1 MTTKTQSA
9 FLTGALRSI
18 VISLAILV
26 LSMCMTISATAVD
39 DTVKERQQDMK
50 EIAAAAK
57 AIAGIFKEPETYSSG
72 SFRQAATAI
81 RVRADQ
87 RLVDHFATTTV
98 AEGSKATEAIAAEP
112 DRFAA
117 LARDLKS
124 YADALATAADRHPGA
139 MSDDMRM
146 KPGEPMGGG
155 PLGTRVRNEATLSS
169 MSAEHAFHLM
179 LQTCSACHARFRSD

>member
-1 MTTKTQSA
+1 M
-9 FLTGALRSI
+9 RSS
-18 VISLAILV
+18 VISPAILV
-26 LSMCMTISATAVD
+26 LSMSMTIAATAVD

-57 AIAGIFKEPETYSSG
+57 AIAGFFKNPETYSSD

-81 RVRADQ
+81 GVRADQ
-87 RLVDHFATTTV
+87 RLIDHFATRTV

-124 YADALATAADRHPGA
+124 YADALASAADKNPGA

-169 MSAEHAFHLM
+169 ISAEHAFHLM
-179 LQTCSACHARFRSD
+179 LQTCSACHTGFRSD

>member
-1 MTTKTQSA
+1 MCVTTT
-9 FLTGALRSI
+9 
-18 VISLAILV
+18 
-26 LSMCMTISATAVD
+26 ATAVD
-39 DTVKERQQDMK
+39 DTVRDRQHDMK

-57 AIAGIFKEPETYSSG
+57 AIAEMFKETETYSS
-72 SFRQAATAI
+72 SAFKLAATSI
-81 RVRADQ
+81 SVRADQ
-87 RLVDHFATTTV
+87 RLVDHFATMTV

-124 YADALATAADRHPGA
+124 YADALASAADRHPGA
-139 MSDDMRM
+139 MSEDMRM
-146 KPGEPMGGG
+146 KTGEPMGGG

-179 LQTCSACHARFRSD
+179 LQTCSSCHVRFRSD